1 MRMPIM
7 NGNPLIQNGTRIYG
21 KMKQIHLSLKEEAIA
36 TKKARQYA
44 AAYFIEQ
51 NKKRYPKW
59 TPTKEYQKELKRFI
73 DGIITANE
81 FIEKNKV
88 ENL

>member
-1 MRMPIM
+1 
-7 NGNPLIQNGTRIYG
+7 
-21 KMKQIHLSLKEEAIA
+21 MKSIHLNPEEEAKA
-36 TKKARQYA
+36 EKKARKYA